1 MSKLG
6 DHIRINLN
14 ISERLIEIKQK
25 TITKTVRTICIINVR
40 DFYFLLPF
48 GFHFY
53 RETKMTHISNK
64 KSVSKKGNNVSK
76 SKCFV
81 NTENCFIFNDCSN
94 YYYYYLVF
102 DTRKVAQLEY
112 TRPRPDCNQF
122 SRVTII
128 KNFCRAQNR

>member
-14 ISERLIEIKQK
+14 ISERLIEIKK
-25 TITKTVRTICIINVR
+25 KNTTKTVRTISIISVR

-48 GFHFY
+48 GIHFY
-53 RETKMTHISNK
+53 CETKMTHISNK
-64 KSVSKKGNNVSK
+64 KSGNNVSK
-76 SKCFV
+76 SKCLV
-81 NTENCFIFNDCSN
+81 NTENCFIFNDCTN

-102 DTRKVAQLEY
+102 DTRNVAQLEY